1 VGLSAATPWVTLD
14 MTRGLTGP
22 QVVRGPVT
30 EDTDLAVESPEEL
43 AAMNAGTVLS
53 GHGGRGRIE

>member
-1 VGLSAATPWVTLD
+1 

-30 EDTDLAVESPEEL
+30 EDTDLAVESLEEL
-43 AAMNAGTVLS
+43 AAMDRAARSRRAWPYRVKS
-53 GHGGRGRIE
+53 AVDIP